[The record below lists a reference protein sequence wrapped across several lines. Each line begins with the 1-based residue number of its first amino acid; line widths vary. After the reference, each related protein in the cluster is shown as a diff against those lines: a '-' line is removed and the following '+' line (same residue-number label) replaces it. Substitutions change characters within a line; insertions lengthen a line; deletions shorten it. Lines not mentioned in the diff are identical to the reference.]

1 MTLHAPHAPQ
11 PVDQPEAPAGTPEA
25 VKQARAAAA
34 AQHNARKVGLC
45 RVMLGDFGIAKVFD
59 AQVQQTSQQ
68 VSVGCAFPSVT
79 KQRRV
84 LRVLRVD
91 AGGTSP
97 VRASV

>member
-1 MTLHAPHAPQ
+1 MIIHVLQ
-11 PVDQPEAPAGTPEA
+11 PVDEPEAPAGTPEA

-68 VSVGCAFPSVT
+68 VC
-79 KQRRV
+79 R
-84 LRVLRVD
+84 LRTFLYPKFE
-91 AGGTSP
+91 APFCS
-97 VRASV
+97 SN